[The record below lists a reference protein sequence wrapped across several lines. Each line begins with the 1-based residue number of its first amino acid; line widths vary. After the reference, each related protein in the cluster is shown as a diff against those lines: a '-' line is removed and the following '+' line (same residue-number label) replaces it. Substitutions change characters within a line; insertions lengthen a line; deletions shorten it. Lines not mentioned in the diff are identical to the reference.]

1 MGIIID
7 IIILAI
13 LSLSIYMGYRKG
25 LVNMIFKI
33 ITFFLAIIISF
44 VIYIPVT
51 NFIINNTKID
61 DNIKIFIAERFIN
74 EEKENVDTDKLNTSQ
89 VVEKYITSY
98 TDEIKNTGIDSIA
111 QELSIIIVKVSVFI
125 LIFVIAR
132 MLLFFVKIF
141 ANILTVIPIIK
152 EFNKVGGFIYG
163 VIRGFIIVWAILA
176 VISIILP
183 ITESV
188 AISNCIEK
196 SFITKLLYD
205 YNVLLMILF

>member
-1 MGIIID
+1 MGIILD

-13 LSLSIYMGYRKG
+13 LSLSIYMGYKKG

-33 ITFFLAIIISF
+33 MTFFLALIISF

-51 NFIINNTKID
+51 NFVINNTKLD
-61 DNIKIFIAERFIN
+61 DNISVFIVERFKN
-74 EEKENVDTDKLNTSQ
+74 EEKENVETENLNTSQ

-98 TDEIKNTGIDSIA
+98 TDEIKNTGIESVA
-111 QELSIIIVKVSVFI
+111 KELSIIIVKVLVFVFI
-125 LIFVIAR
+125 FAIAR

-152 EFNKVGGFIYG
+152 EFNKVGGFAYG
-163 VIRGFIIVWAILA
+163 VIRGFIIVWTILA
-176 VISIILP
+176 LTSIILP
-183 ITESV
+183 MTQSV
-188 AISNCIEK
+188 AISNGIEK

-205 YNVLLMILF
+205 YNILLMILF